1 MRRDDFSP
9 RSHRAVSL
17 QNLLSSET
25 AKAEATV
32 AIVYPVEPYGKWM
45 SLSSSDSSWSLIMI
59 SMKKTLFSLSA
70 ALPYDPFH
78 SKEISDVGIMNEY
91 FVRIDF
97 QTTLGFATIKF
108 NKICVSIFISLQ
120 CCYPQWHCYCCYS
133 KFSWQMG
140 DFRKPSLG
148 FALITQQDISQ
159 LREGLELYYKWCEL
173 VSSVG
178 RALHRYHRGHGFKSH
193 TGLDFL

>member
-17 QNLLSSET
+17 QILLSSET

-78 SKEISDVGIMNEY
+78 SKEISDIGIMNEY
-91 FVRIDF
+91 FVRVDF

-120 CCYPQWHCYCCYS
+120 CCYSEWHCYCCYS

-140 DFRKPSLG
+140 DFRKPSLEEYT
-148 FALITQQDISQ
+148 AP
-159 LREGLELYYKWCEL
+159 RACLY
-173 VSSVG
+173 VSNYRRFRIDHAAG
-178 RALHRYHRGHGFKSH
+178 Y
-193 TGLDFL
+193 

>member
-45 SLSSSDSSWSLIMI
+45 SLSSSDSSWSLTMI
-59 SMKKTLFSLSA
+59 SMKKTLLA

-78 SKEISDVGIMNEY
+78 SKEISDIGIMNEY

-120 CCYPQWHCYCCYS
+120 CCYSQWHCYCCYS

-140 DFRKPSLG
+140 DFRKPSLEEYT
-148 FALITQQDISQ
+148 AP
-159 LREGLELYYKWCEL
+159 RACLY
-173 VSSVG
+173 VSNCRRFRIDHAAG
-178 RALHRYHRGHGFKSH
+178 Y
-193 TGLDFL
+193 

>member
-17 QNLLSSET
+17 QILLSSET

-45 SLSSSDSSWSLIMI
+45 SLSSSDWSWSLMMI

-70 ALPYDPFH
+70 ALPFDPFH
-78 SKEISDVGIMNEY
+78 SKEISDIGIMNEY

-120 CCYPQWHCYCCYS
+120 CCYSEWHCYCCYS

-140 DFRKPSLG
+140 DFRKPSLEEYT
-148 FALITQQDISQ
+148 AP
-159 LREGLELYYKWCEL
+159 RACLY
-173 VSSVG
+173 VSNYRRFRIDHAAG
-178 RALHRYHRGHGFKSH
+178 Y
-193 TGLDFL
+193 